1 MSAWRYVGGPP
12 LSIMKMRP
20 ARARRAMAIASIL
33 WTMEPQISAPWTAAS
48 WFPAPKVDATVS
60 AAATG

>member
-1 MSAWRYVGGPP
+1 MSGKRYVGGPP
-12 LSIMKMRP
+12 LVI
-20 ARARRAMAIASIL
+20 AIAIASIL